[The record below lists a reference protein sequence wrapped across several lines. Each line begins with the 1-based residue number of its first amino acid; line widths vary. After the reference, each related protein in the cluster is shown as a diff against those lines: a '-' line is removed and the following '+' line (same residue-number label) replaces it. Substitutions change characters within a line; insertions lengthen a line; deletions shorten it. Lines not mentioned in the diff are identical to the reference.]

1 MVAFSFIFFLF
12 LFVLIGLFSGLKSK
26 KTSED
31 YLLASRTEKP
41 WMIALCAVATNN
53 SGYMFIGVIG
63 YTYLNGLA
71 VIWIFLPLII
81 GDFCAS
87 LFAFKNIRVAS
98 AKIDAISFPETL
110 ARWSGKEF
118 KIVRYLSAF
127 ILIIFLAVYAAA
139 QLRAGGKAMHVLFNW
154 NYDIG
159 AIIGAGIVLIYC
171 FAGGIR
177 ASIWTNTAQSFVM
190 IISMA
195 TLFFVALNHQ
205 GGFENF
211 SASLQKIEGDY
222 LSLFPKNAI
231 ENPFLALGLFIFGWF
246 FGGFG
251 IIGQPHIMTSFM
263 AMSKPEDIKTIRLY
277 YYSWYTIFFILTIL
291 TGMIS
296 RVLIPNFAG
305 YDPELS
311 LPILSQMVLPQFL
324 IGFIL
329 AGIFSATMSTAD
341 SQILCC
347 SAAITND
354 LIKNHKKSY
363 LIAKIST
370 IFITFVTLGIA
381 LIDNQSVFSL
391 VMYGWLALACSFTP
405 VIIIYSIEKNPTENL
420 IIGSMLTGFVS
431 MMIWR
436 FMDLGDVLYEAG
448 IGIPCAMIY
457 YLIWRILFKKNLA
470 KNHFKK

>member
-1 MVAFSFIFFLF
+1 MVALSFITFLV
-12 LFVLIGLFSGLKSK
+12 LFVAIGLLSGLKSK

-31 YLLASRTEKP
+31 YLLASRTEKS

-53 SGYMFIGVIG
+53 SGYMFIGIIG

-71 VIWIFLPLII
+71 VIWIFLPLVI

-98 AKIDAISFPETL
+98 AKINAISFPETL

-118 KIVRYLSAF
+118 KIVRLLSSV
-127 ILIIFLAVYAAA
+127 ILIIFLSIYAAA

-154 NYDIG
+154 SYDIG
-159 AIIGAGIVLIYC
+159 AIIGAVIVLIYC

-190 IISMA
+190 IFSMA
-195 TLFFVALNHQ
+195 MLFFVALNYH

-211 SASLQKIEGDY
+211 STSLQKIEGDY
-222 LSLFPKNAI
+222 LSIFPKNAI
-231 ENPFLALGLFIFGWF
+231 ENPYLALALFVFGWF

-251 IIGQPHIMTSFM
+251 VIGQPHIMTSFM
-263 AMSKPEDIKTIRLY
+263 AMSKPEDISKIRVY
-277 YYSWYTIFFILTIL
+277 YYSWYTIFFVLTIL

-311 LPILSQMVLPQFL
+311 LPLLSQLVLPQFL

-354 LIKNHKKSY
+354 LIKNRKKSY

-370 IFITFVTLGIA
+370 IFVTFIALGIA

-420 IIGSMLTGFVS
+420 IISSMLIGFAS
-431 MMIWR
+431 MMLWR
-436 FMDLGDVLYEAG
+436 WMDLGNELYEAG

-457 YLIWRILFKKNLA
+457 YALWRVVFKRKAREKLL
-470 KNHFKK
+470 

>member
-1 MVAFSFIFFLF
+1 MVALSFVLFLF
-12 LFVLIGLFSGLKSK
+12 LFVLIGLISGLKSK

-31 YLLASRTEKP
+31 YLLASRSEKP
-41 WMIALCAVATNN
+41 WMIALSAVATNN

-98 AKIDAISFPETL
+98 AKIKAISFPETI
-110 ARWSGKEF
+110 ARWSGNEF
-118 KIVRYLSAF
+118 KIVRLLSSL

-139 QLRAGGKAMHVLFNW
+139 QLRAGGKAMYVLFNW
-154 NYDIG
+154 SYDIG
-159 AIIGAGIVLIYC
+159 AIIGAVIVLIYC

-190 IISMA
+190 IFSMA
-195 TLFFVALNHQ
+195 MLFFVALNYHD
-205 GGFENF
+205 GFENF
-211 SASLQKIEGDY
+211 TASLQKIEGDY

-231 ENPFLALGLFIFGWF
+231 ENPYLALGLFVFGWF

-263 AMSKPEDIKTIRLY
+263 AMSKPEDIKKIRLY

-296 RVLIPNFAG
+296 RVLIPNYAG

-347 SAAITND
+347 SATITND
-354 LIKNHKKSY
+354 LIKNQKKSY
-363 LIAKIST
+363 LIAKTST
-370 IFITFVTLGIA
+370 VFITFITLGIA
-381 LIDNQSVFSL
+381 LFDNQSVFSL

-405 VIIIYSIEKNPTENL
+405 IIIIYSIEKTPTENL
-420 IIGSMLTGFVS
+420 IIGSMSIGLIS

-436 FMDLGDVLYEAG
+436 LMDLGDILYEAG
-448 IGIPCAMIY
+448 IGIPFAMIY
-457 YLIWRILFKKNLA
+457 YLIWRLLCKKSS
-470 KNHFKK
+470 KKSL

>member
-1 MVAFSFIFFLF
+1 MVALSFITFLV
-12 LFVLIGLFSGLKSK
+12 LFVAIGLLSGLKSK

-53 SGYMFIGVIG
+53 SGYMFIGIIG

-98 AKIDAISFPETL
+98 AKNNAISFPETL

-118 KIVRYLSAF
+118 KIVRLLSSV
-127 ILIIFLAVYAAA
+127 IVIIFLSIYAAA
-139 QLRAGGKAMHVLFNW
+139 QLRAGGKAMYVLFNW
-154 NYDIG
+154 SYDIG
-159 AIIGAGIVLIYC
+159 AIIGALIVLIYC

-190 IISMA
+190 IFSMA
-195 TLFFVALNHQ
+195 MLFFVALNYH

-211 SASLQKIEGDY
+211 SSSLQKIEGDY
-222 LSLFPKNAI
+222 LSIFPKNAI
-231 ENPFLALGLFIFGWF
+231 ENPYLALALFIFGWF

-263 AMSKPEDIKTIRLY
+263 AMSKPEDISKIRVY
-277 YYSWYTIFFILTIL
+277 YYSWYTIFFVLTIL

-311 LPILSQMVLPQFL
+311 LPLLSQLVLPQFL

-354 LIKNHKKSY
+354 LIKNRKKSY
-363 LIAKIST
+363 LIAKVST
-370 IFITFVTLGIA
+370 IFITFIALGIA

-420 IIGSMLTGFVS
+420 IISSMLIGFTS
-431 MMIWR
+431 MMLWR
-436 FMDLGDVLYEAG
+436 WMDLGNELYEAG

-457 YLIWRILFKKNLA
+457 YFIWRVVYKRKAREKLL
-470 KNHFKK
+470 

>member
-1 MVAFSFIFFLF
+1 MVALSFVSFLF
-12 LFVLIGLFSGLKSK
+12 LFVLIGIISGLKSK

-31 YLLASRTEKP
+31 YLLASRLEKP

-53 SGYMFIGVIG
+53 SGYMFIGIIG

-81 GDFCAS
+81 GDYCAS
-87 LFAFKNIRVAS
+87 LFAYKNIRVAS
-98 AKIDAISFPETL
+98 AKIKAISFPETL
-110 ARWSGKEF
+110 SRWSGKEF
-118 KIVRYLSAF
+118 KIVRYLSSF
-127 ILIIFLAVYAAA
+127 ILVIFLAVYAGA

-154 NYDIG
+154 SYDIG
-159 AIIGAGIVLIYC
+159 AIIGAVIVLIYC

-190 IISMA
+190 IFSMA
-195 TLFFVALNHQ
+195 MLFFVALNYH

-211 SASLQKIEGDY
+211 SNSLQKIEGDY

-231 ENPFLALGLFIFGWF
+231 ENPFLGIGLFVFGWF

-263 AMSKPEDIKTIRLY
+263 AMSQPDDIKKIRLY
-277 YYSWYTIFFILTIL
+277 YYSWYIIFIILTIL
-291 TGMIS
+291 TGLIS
-296 RVLIPNFAG
+296 RILIPNFAG

-311 LPILSQMVLPQFL
+311 LPILSQMVLPKFL

-347 SAAITND
+347 SATITND
-354 LIKNHKKSY
+354 LIKNRKKSY
-363 LIAKIST
+363 LIAKTST
-370 IFITFVTLGIA
+370 IFITFITLIIA

-405 VIIIYSIEKNPTENL
+405 IILIYSLEKNPTENL
-420 IIGSMLTGFVS
+420 IIGSMLTGFIS

-436 FMDLGDVLYEAG
+436 ISGLGDLVYEAG
-448 IGIPCAMIY
+448 IGIPCAMFY
-457 YLIWRILFKKNLA
+457 YFIWRIFYKKSLNKSL
-470 KNHFKK
+470 

>member
-1 MVAFSFIFFLF
+1 
-12 LFVLIGLFSGLKSK
+12 
-26 KTSED
+26 
-31 YLLASRTEKP
+31 
-41 WMIALCAVATNN
+41 
-53 SGYMFIGVIG
+53 MFIGIIG

-98 AKIDAISFPETL
+98 AKINAISFPETRG
-110 ARWSGKEF
+110 RWSGKEF
-118 KIVRYLSAF
+118 KIVRLLSSL
-127 ILIIFLAVYAAA
+127 ILIIFLAIYAAA

-190 IISMA
+190 IFSMA
-195 TLFFVALNHQ
+195 MLFFVALNHV

-211 SASLQKIEGDY
+211 IIA
-222 LSLFPKNAI
+222 KNVI
-231 ENPFLALGLFIFGWF
+231 ENPFLAIALFVFGWF

-263 AMSKPEDIKTIRLY
+263 AMSKPEDIKKIRLY
-277 YYSWYTIFFILTIL
+277 YYNWYAIFFILTIL

-311 LPILSQMVLPQFL
+311 LPILSQMVLPKFL
-324 IGFIL
+324 IGLIL
-329 AGIFSATMSTAD
+329 SKEIF
-341 SQILCC
+341 Q
-347 SAAITND
+347 
-354 LIKNHKKSY
+354 
-363 LIAKIST
+363 
-370 IFITFVTLGIA
+370 F
-381 LIDNQSVFSL
+381 
-391 VMYGWLALACSFTP
+391 LALH
-405 VIIIYSIEKNPTENL
+405 VL
-420 IIGSMLTGFVS
+420 IFL
-431 MMIWR
+431 
-436 FMDLGDVLYEAG
+436 E
-448 IGIPCAMIY
+448 
-457 YLIWRILFKKNLA
+457 YLHLV
-470 KNHFKK
+470 